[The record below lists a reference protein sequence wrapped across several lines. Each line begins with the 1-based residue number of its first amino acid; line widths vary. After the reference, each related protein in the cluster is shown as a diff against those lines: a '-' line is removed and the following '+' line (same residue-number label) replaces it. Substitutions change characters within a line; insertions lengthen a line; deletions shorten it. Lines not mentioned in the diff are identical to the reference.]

1 MVNCATKPVIIYL
14 EPDPP
19 IFSVMPE
26 NAQLEDAENIT
37 ANEYKLM
44 INIIQFK
51 IWGHYVRKTVKLI
64 TAGDYQVYLDQY
76 NKQID
81 DINTEIEKLKLLE

>member
-1 MVNCATKPVIIYL
+1 
-14 EPDPP
+14 
-19 IFSVMPE
+19 MPE

-44 INIIQFK
+44 INVIQFK

-64 TAGDYQVYLDQY
+64 TDEEYKIYVDRY

-81 DINTEIEKLKLLE
+81 DINAEIEKLELLD